1 MHEPLTAFIQRH
13 PRLFVLTGAGCS
25 TESGIPDYR
34 DADGEWKR
42 AQPVMYQDFM
52 RDRKTRARY
61 WARSLVGWPQFRK
74 ARPNAAHHALVRLE
88 QRGRIELLATQNV
101 DRLHQ
106 LAGSQE
112 VVDLHGRLDEVRCM
126 NCAHRLAREQLQLEL
141 QQRNPRWAEL
151 SARAAPDGDADLEG
165 LDFAGF
171 QVLDCALCG
180 GILKPDVVF
189 FGEIVPQQRVL
200 RCMSALLRADAMLV
214 LGTSLMVWSG
224 YRFVQ
229 AAAEAGKP
237 IAAVNLGHT
246 RADELFELKV
256 PESVGAAL
264 AYLLESSTVRSANA

>member
-1 MHEPLTAFIQRH
+1 
-13 PRLFVLTGAGCS
+13 
-25 TESGIPDYR
+25 
-34 DADGEWKR
+34 
-42 AQPVMYQDFM
+42 
-52 RDRKTRARY
+52 
-61 WARSLVGWPQFRK
+61 
-74 ARPNAAHHALVRLE
+74 
-88 QRGRIELLATQNV
+88 
-101 DRLHQ
+101 
-106 LAGSQE
+106 
-112 VVDLHGRLDEVRCM
+112 
-126 NCAHRLAREQLQLEL
+126 
-141 QQRNPRWAEL
+141 
-151 SARAAPDGDADLEG
+151 
-165 LDFAGF
+165 
-171 QVLDCALCG
+171 
-180 GILKPDVVF
+180 VVF